1 MDRAEFTSFYAASFP
16 RLVGQLYAMTGDRAE
31 AQDAP
36 KASELKGFASR
47 AWLSG
52 LLNAEKVDSP
62 QYFGGT
68 KFKESKMVKFV
79 KKDVPK
85 LMTDQPDKL
94 RMIILAL
101 SAEAQLKG
109 QRAAD
114 QKDLE
119 LINKGREL
127 LKKGSPCVDC
137 HQFQNKDEDA
147 TGPDLTGYG
156 SREWL
161 IGLITNPSHIR
172 YYGKRNDRMPAF
184 GDEKILDARSI
195 ELVADW
201 LRGDWFEGNS
211 HVSSR

>member
-1 MDRAEFTSFYAASFP
+1 
-16 RLVGQLYAMTGDRAE
+16 
-31 AQDAP
+31 
-36 KASELKGFASR
+36 
-47 AWLSG
+47 
-52 LLNAEKVDSP
+52 
-62 QYFGGT
+62 
-68 KFKESKMVKFV
+68 MVKFV

-94 RMIILAL
+94 GMIILAL